1 MFIVY
6 KSDVW
11 PRDLN
16 KKFTLTICLFE
27 TVKLTKNVDLD
38 SDGYSKYDIGFDT
51 RSFFSI
57 NGAWGNVI
65 IFGVENSLS
74 VHTGNRQK

>member
-1 MFIVY
+1 M
-6 KSDVW
+6 
-11 PRDLN
+11 
-16 KKFTLTICLFE
+16 
-27 TVKLTKNVDLD
+27 KLTKNVDLD
-38 SDGYSKYDIGFDT
+38 SDGYSRYDIGFDT